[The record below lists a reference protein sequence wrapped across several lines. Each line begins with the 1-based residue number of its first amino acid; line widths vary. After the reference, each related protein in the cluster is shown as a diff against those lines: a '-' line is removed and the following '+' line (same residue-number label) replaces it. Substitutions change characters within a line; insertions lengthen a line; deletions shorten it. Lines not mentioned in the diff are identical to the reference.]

1 MLKYT
6 IDLCVT
12 QAFILD
18 NKLEQIRGGNYMK
31 KTYVKNS
38 TGVLKKVLLCSPKYF
53 EFEPINVIT
62 EDWLDKGEKSNKEA
76 CLREHSE
83 LVQAYKENGVEVEIM
98 DPDINLPYEVFARDF
113 GGCISEGFI
122 MGKFREPVRQGET
135 AKYENKMREL
145 GIPCV
150 ARCTS
155 GAYEGGDFWF
165 LDEYTLAQGVIARTD
180 FDGAENIKRQVS
192 ELGYNMIMVPALRQN
207 LHLDMCFNIVAEK
220 VAVVCREALPYNFL
234 KMLEKRKFTLI
245 DVPQEGV
252 FRHYCNLQS
261 LGNDRVITFNDNKN
275 VNEKLEALGIK
286 TIKLDLVE
294 ILKGGGGPHCMTFPL
309 ERI

>member
-1 MLKYT
+1 
-6 IDLCVT
+6 
-12 QAFILD
+12 
-18 NKLEQIRGGNYMK
+18 MK

-62 EDWLDKGEKSNKEA
+62 EDWLDKGQKSNKES
-76 CLREHSE
+76 CLREHNE
-83 LVQAYKENGVEVEIM
+83 LVQAYKENGVEVESI

-135 AKYENKMREL
+135 EKYEAKMKEL

-165 LDEYTLAQGVIARTD
+165 LDEYTLVQGVIARTD
-180 FDGAENIKRQVS
+180 LDGAENIKRQVS

-207 LHLDMCFNIVAEK
+207 LHLDMCFNIAAEK
-220 VAVVCREALPYNFL
+220 VAVVCKEALPYNFL

-252 FRHYCNLQS
+252 FRHYCNLQA
-261 LGNDRVITFNDNKN
+261 LGDDRVITFNNNKI
-275 VNEKLEALGIK
+275 VNEKLDALGIK